1 MTDEKKDETIIESFL
16 RAVENTKSTT
26 ELSFENLEIGI
37 SSLQTKINITG
48 KISVVVRPMHE

>member
-1 MTDEKKDETIIESFL
+1 MAEGRRQETMIESFL

-26 ELSFENLEIGI
+26 ELNFENLEVSI
-37 SSLQTKINITG
+37 SSLQTKVNITG

>member
-1 MTDEKKDETIIESFL
+1 MADERRDETIIESFL

-26 ELSFENLEIGI
+26 EFNFENLEIGI
-37 SSLQTKINITG
+37 TSLQTKIQVTG